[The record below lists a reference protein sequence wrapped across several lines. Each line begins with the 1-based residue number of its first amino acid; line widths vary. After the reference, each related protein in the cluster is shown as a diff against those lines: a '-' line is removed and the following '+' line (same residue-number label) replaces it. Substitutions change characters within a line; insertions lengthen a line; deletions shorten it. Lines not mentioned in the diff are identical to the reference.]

1 MQMHVSQWI
10 VPAHPYALAHPRVT
24 SSTAA
29 CSTAGHGPYL
39 PKPEA
44 LYQALETGVR
54 PKRTNMLTS
63 PDDGYWK
70 AVRQAAAPCF
80 SMSNMKQVLVGSNSV
95 DCF

>member
-1 MQMHVSQWI
+1 V
-10 VPAHPYALAHPRVT
+10 VPVHPYAWHNQRSPHEPVVDFT
-24 SSTAA
+24 
-29 CSTAGHGPYL
+29 TAGPGPYL

-80 SMSNMKQVLVGSNSV
+80 SMSNMKQVPVGSNSV